1 MISLTRCVGD
11 LSSTEWTVLSRVLQA
26 SLWKQMITLVVG
38 KSDRKRPGTLHL
50 INRFIVTLT
59 EYIKITAEEYHWS
72 RGSGRLLC
80 KEMISLAYWLKA
92 LFFQPSSINFLVSGS
107 GLSNLTGLPISP
119 GALGSRGGGTTPSAC
134 LSGSFFH
141 LNNREYFA
149 WRFRFPEFPVL
160 FSMSLTKTSAI
171 KHESQENYL
180 VPIPFLNVSQFSN
193 NHKGFHGV
201 WKLH

>member
-1 MISLTRCVGD
+1 MMKGRHLRISEASSTKMISLTRCVGD

-92 LFFQPSSINFLVSGS
+92 LFFHPSSISFLVSGS
-107 GLSNLTGLPISP
+107 GLSNLTALPISP

-141 LNNREYFA
+141 LNNIKYFA
-149 WRFRFPEFPVL
+149 WRFWFPEFPVL
-160 FSMSLTKTSAI
+160 VSLC
-171 KHESQENYL
+171 H
-180 VPIPFLNVSQFSN
+180 
-193 NHKGFHGV
+193 
-201 WKLH
+201 